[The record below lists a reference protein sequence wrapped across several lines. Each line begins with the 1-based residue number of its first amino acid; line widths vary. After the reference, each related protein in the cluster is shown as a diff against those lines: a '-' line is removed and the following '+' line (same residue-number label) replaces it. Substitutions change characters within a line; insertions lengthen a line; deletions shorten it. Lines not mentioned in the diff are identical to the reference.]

1 MPLPPPRQSPARPAA
16 VNRWADARCA
26 KAFWSQSE
34 LPVFHKLVAETLDLA
49 APKAGEAWLDLG
61 CGGGTLTR
69 GLWERSAG
77 TVARVVGLDYA
88 AANAARY
95 EALDRELGAGG
106 RVRFEHGD
114 FSGGLAR
121 FADGS
126 FDHAVSG
133 LAISYAEHFDETTGR
148 WTQAAYDALLAEV
161 YRVLK
166 PGGRFVFS
174 VNVPEPSWWAVGL
187 RSLVGA
193 VTQSRRPLKFL
204 KNCLRMNGYGGWLKT
219 EARAGRFHYLP
230 ASETAAKLHAAG
242 FADVRHTLTYAR
254 QAFLFTATK
263 AS

>member
-1 MPLPPPRQSPARPAA
+1 MPLSPPLQMPAGAGAA
-16 VNRWADARCA
+16 NRWADARCA

-34 LPVFHKLVAETLDLA
+34 LPVFHRLVAETLDLA

-69 GLWERSAG
+69 GLWERSGGAVG
-77 TVARVVGLDYA
+77 RVVGLDYA

-95 EALDRELGAGG
+95 ETLARELSAGG
-106 RVRFEHGD
+106 RVQFEHGD

-121 FADGS
+121 FADAG

-133 LAISYAEHFDETTGR
+133 LAISYAEHFDAASGR
-148 WTQAAYDALLAEV
+148 WTQAAYDALLGEV
-161 YRVLK
+161 FRVLK

-193 VTQSRRPLKFL
+193 VSQSRRPLKFL
-204 KNCLRMNGYGGWLKT
+204 KNCLRMNGYGAWLKA

-230 ASETAAKLHAAG
+230 AAETTAKLHAAG

-263 AS
+263 GG

>member
-1 MPLPPPRQSPARPAA
+1 MPLSPPLPTPAGPGAA
-16 VNRWADARCA
+16 NRWADARCA

-34 LPVFHKLVAETLDLA
+34 LPVFHRLVAETLDLA

-69 GLWERSAG
+69 GLWERSGGAVG
-77 TVARVVGLDYA
+77 RVVGLDYA

-95 EALDRELGAGG
+95 ETLARELSSGDRIA
-106 RVRFEHGD
+106 FEHGD

-121 FADGS
+121 FADAS

-133 LAISYAEHFDETTGR
+133 LAISYAEHFDEASGR
-148 WTQAAYDALLAEV
+148 WTQEAYDALLGEV
-161 YRVLK
+161 FRVLK

-193 VTQSRRPLKFL
+193 VSQSRRPLKFL
-204 KNCLRMNGYGGWLKT
+204 KNCLRMNGYGAWLKA

-230 ASETAAKLHAAG
+230 AAETATKLRAAG
-242 FADVRHTLTYAR
+242 FVDVRHTLTYAR

-263 AS
+263 GG

>member
-1 MPLPPPRQSPARPAA
+1 MPPPSPPAA
-16 VNRWADARCA
+16 TNRWADARCA

-34 LPVFHKLVAETLDLA
+34 LPVFHRLVAETLDLA

-69 GLWERSAG
+69 GLWARSGG
-77 TVARVVGLDYA
+77 TVSLVVGLDTA

-95 EALDRELGAGG
+95 AVLARELGAGG
-106 RVRFEHGD
+106 RVAFEHGD

-121 FADGS
+121 FAAGS

-133 LAISYAEHFDETTGR
+133 LAISYAEHADAVTGR
-148 WTQAAYDALLAEV
+148 WTQAAYDNLLKEV
-161 YRVLK
+161 HRVLR

-193 VTQSRRPLKFL
+193 VAQSRRPLKFL
-204 KNCLRMNGYGGWLKT
+204 KNCLRMNGYGAWLKA

-230 ASETAAKLHAAG
+230 AAETTAKLHAAG
-242 FADVRHTLTYAR
+242 FTDVRHAVTYAR

-263 AS
+263 AG